1 MADTSSSSFGAF
13 SLAGSGMG
21 SPMTPKAGAYEPW
34 EQELL
39 NKMSPDIAG
48 ALLLNRKREDVYN
61 DPARFGELLKV
72 MKEFRAEEAAGA
84 AKIQAERDKR
94 SFQYNLMAS
103 IPQTI
108 TQIGSNLAQM
118 AYNAPRLQILANI
131 PDQIRAAY
139 GSMPVI
145 DIPRGRTFR

>member
-1 MADTSSSSFGAF
+1 MASNSSFGAF

-21 SPMTPKAGAYEPW
+21 SPMTPQAGAYDPW
-34 EQELL
+34 EQAIL
-39 NKMSPDIAG
+39 NKMTPDIAG
-48 ALLLNRKREDVYN
+48 AIMLNRKREDVYN

-94 SFQYNLMAS
+94 AFQYNLMAS

-118 AYNAPRLQILANI
+118 RYNAPRLQILANI
-131 PDQIRAAY
+131 PDQMRAAY
-139 GSMPVI
+139 GSMPAI
-145 DIPRGRTFR
+145 DIPRGRTFS

>member
-1 MADTSSSSFGAF
+1 MADSSIFGSFI
-13 SLAGSGMG
+13 SPSTGMG
-21 SPMTPKAGAYEPW
+21 SPMTPQAGAYEPW

-48 ALLLNRKREDVYN
+48 AILLNRKREDVYN

-94 SFQYNLMAS
+94 AFQYNLMAS

-108 TQIGSNLAQM
+108 NQIGSNLAQM
-118 AYNAPRLQILANI
+118 RYNAPRLQILANI
-131 PDQIRAAY
+131 PDQMRAAY
-139 GSMPVI
+139 GSMPAI
-145 DIPRGRTFR
+145 DVPRGRTFS

>member
-1 MADTSSSSFGAF
+1 MADPSMFGSFISA
-13 SLAGSGMG
+13 SSGMG
-21 SPMTPKAGAYEPW
+21 SAMTPQAGAYEPW

-61 DPARFGELLKV
+61 DPSRFGELLKV

-84 AKIQAERDKR
+84 AQIQAERDKR
-94 SFQYNLMAS
+94 AFQYNLIAS

-108 TQIGSNLAQM
+108 NQVSSDIARMTF
-118 AYNAPRLQILANI
+118 NAPRQQILAGI
-131 PDQIRAAY
+131 PDQMRAAY
-139 GSMPVI
+139 GSMPAI

>member
-1 MADTSSSSFGAF
+1 MADNSSFGAF
-13 SLAGSGMG
+13 SLAGAGMG
-21 SPMTPKAGAYEPW
+21 NPMTPQAGAYEPW

-61 DPARFGELLKV
+61 DPSRFGELLKV
-72 MKEFRAEEAAGA
+72 LKEFRAEEAAGA

-94 SFQYNLMAS
+94 AFQYNLMAS

-108 TQIGSNLAQM
+108 SQIGSNLAQM
-118 AYNAPRLQILANI
+118 RYNAPRLQILAGI
-131 PDQIRAAY
+131 PDQMRAAY
-139 GSMPVI
+139 GSMPAI
-145 DIPRGRTFR
+145 DIPRSRGFS